1 MIPNLGRN
9 RGGGE
14 RSCSCWPAR
23 ILVVHGPREWYA
35 QEHYFLDFVLIA
47 PHWTDR
53 GGVLKYGSLV
63 CVNSNILCCS
73 FAQPIH
79 QANRH
84 AQTIYLNLFIHDL
97 LLV

>member
-14 RSCSCWPAR
+14 RSCWPAKSWWSMDPENGM
-23 ILVVHGPREWYA
+23 HKNT
-35 QEHYFLDFVLIA
+35 LDFVLIA